1 MSKVFAWLIAL
12 ALFAGVF
19 GFATWTEQ
27 SLAKLTP
34 ELTAQIKAGH
44 IEEVAAAN
52 PEKVN
57 GAVRFL
63 SSLDDNFQYS
73 FLHDYIDFQ
82 WLGWTLFSL
91 TALVY
96 IISKEQWMRLKR
108 QLQIHAMYDTL
119 TNLPNRRLFT
129 DRIQQSIRFCRR
141 EDRKFALIMCDL
153 DHFKTV
159 NDTLGHHAGDD
170 LLKQVTL
177 RLKDVLRD
185 SDTIARLGGDEF
197 AIILYCGDDDHYSIN
212 SVAERLIQTLEDPI
226 YIDGLPFSV
235 GVSLGIAVFPEHGDD
250 AETLL
255 RRADISLYRSKE
267 KRNCY
272 TMYDKNTD
280 EHTREALRTVSDLR
294 DAIRNNTLE
303 VFYQP
308 KIDCHTRQI
317 QGVEALA
324 RWIHPEKG
332 MISPGIFIPLAKQNG
347 LIRHLTVVVLQKA
360 IRQAAE
366 WYRNGYEIRLS
377 VNITGENIEDMNF
390 PDELA
395 YLLKRF
401 QLPAH
406 LLELEITED
415 VIIQSIEKATQV
427 TERLRQMGVAISID
441 DFGTGNSSISY
452 LKKLPINTL
461 KIDFSF
467 IREMNKNPDD
477 EAIVRTTILLS
488 KSLGMSVVAEGV
500 EDAVTLER
508 LYAMGCDLAQGFYMC
523 KPIPADKLNEWLL
536 TSQWGLQEGQHCA
549 LNDTIRPDNQAAQ

>member
-1 MSKVFAWLIAL
+1 MSKIFAWIAAL
-12 ALFAGVF
+12 LLFAGIYSFVSWT
-19 GFATWTEQ
+19 GF
-27 SLAKLTP
+27 SLDNLTP
-34 ELTAQIKAGH
+34 DEQAQIKAGR
-44 IEEVAAAN
+44 IEQVSTES

-57 GAVRFL
+57 GAIRFI
-63 SSLDDNFQYS
+63 SSLDENFQYTV
-73 FLHDYIDFQ
+73 LHDYIDFQ

-129 DRIQQSIRFCRR
+129 DRIQQAIKFCRR
-141 EDRKFALIMCDL
+141 EERKFSLIMADL

-170 LLKQVTL
+170 LLRQVTL

-197 AIILYCGDDDHYSIN
+197 AIIIYCGDDEHFSLT
-212 SVAERLIQTLEDPI
+212 SVAERLIQALEDPI
-226 YIDGLPFSV
+226 YIEGLPFSV
-235 GVSLGIAVFPEHGDD
+235 GVSLGIATFPDHGDD
-250 AETLL
+250 AETLM

-272 TMYDKNTD
+272 TLYDKNTD
-280 EHTREALRTVSDLR
+280 EHTRDALRTVSDLR
-294 DAIRNNTLE
+294 NAIRNKQLE
-303 VFYQP
+303 VYYQP
-308 KIDCHTRQI
+308 KIDCNTKQI
-317 QGVEALA
+317 NGVEALA

-332 MISPGIFIPLAKQNG
+332 FISPGVFIPLAKQNG
-347 LIRHLTVVVLQKA
+347 LIRHLTVLVLQKA

-366 WYRNGYEIRLS
+366 WYRNGYEIKLS
-377 VNITGENIEDMNF
+377 VNITGENIEDLNF
-390 PDELA
+390 PDELS

-401 QLPAH
+401 QMPPH

-415 VIIQSIEKATQV
+415 VIIKNIQKATQI
-427 TERLRQMGVAISID
+427 TERLREMGVAISID

-461 KIDFSF
+461 KIDYSF
-467 IREMNKNPDD
+467 IREMNNNPDD
-477 EAIVRTTILLS
+477 EAIVKTTILLS

-500 EDAVTLER
+500 EDALTLDR
-508 LYAMGCDLAQGFYMC
+508 LHSMGCDLAQGFYMC
-523 KPIPADKLNEWLL
+523 KPIPADLLNEWLI
-536 TSQWGLQEGQHCA
+536 TSPWGIQGAASQPGE
-549 LNDTIRPDNQAAQ
+549 PDSGTANR